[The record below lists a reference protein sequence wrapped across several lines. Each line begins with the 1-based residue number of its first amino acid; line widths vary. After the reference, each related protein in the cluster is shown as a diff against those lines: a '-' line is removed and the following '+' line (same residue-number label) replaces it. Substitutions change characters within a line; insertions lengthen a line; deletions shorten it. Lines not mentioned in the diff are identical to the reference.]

1 MRTENPQTVNTIQT
15 KLIAAGLVGTIFGA
29 TLTAGVAR
37 ADLLG
42 SVLKGAGIGALVKT
56 FQRPLNDGINKLTGS
71 AGPAQNEATKVVPIV
86 SIGQGGYVG
95 AVQVSGPSSQISRV
109 QAVGQVEGSV
119 VGDRFRLRALIPI
132 DTEKPQDLKSIRRV
146 KGVGVSAIVDVR
158 I

>member
-1 MRTENPQTVNTIQT
+1 MKPTATLQA
-15 KLIAAGLVGTIFGA
+15 KLIATGLAGTLFGA
-29 TLTAGVAR
+29 TLTSGVAH

-42 SVLKGAGIGALVKT
+42 SVLKGAGIGVLVKQ

-71 AGPAQNEATKVVPIV
+71 AGAGQYEATKVVPIV
-86 SIGQGGYVG
+86 SIGQGGYAG
-95 AVQVSGPSSQISRV
+95 AVQVSGPKVQVNQV

-119 VGDRFRLRALIPI
+119 VGDRFRLKALIPI
-132 DTEKPQDLKSIRRV
+132 TTEKPTDLKSLKRV

>member
-1 MRTENPQTVNTIQT
+1 MQTASIKT
-15 KLIAAGLVGTIFGA
+15 KLIAAGLAGTVLGA

-42 SVLKGAGIGALVKT
+42 SVLKGAGIGILVKQ

-86 SIGQGGYVG
+86 SIGQGGYAG
-95 AVQVSGPSSQISRV
+95 AVQVSGPREQVNRV

-119 VGDRFRLRALIPI
+119 VGDRFRLKALIPI
-132 DTEKPQDLKSIRRV
+132 DTEKPQNLQSIRRV

>member
-1 MRTENPQTVNTIQT
+1 MRITNARHT
-15 KLIAAGLVGTIFGA
+15 KFIAAGLVGTIFGA

-42 SVLKGAGIGALVKT
+42 SVLKGAGIGVLVKQ
-56 FQRPLNDGINKLTGS
+56 FQRPINDGINKLTGS
-71 AGPAQNEATKVVPIV
+71 AGPARDEATKVVPIV

-95 AVQVSGPSSQISRV
+95 AVQVSGPQEQVSRV

-119 VGDRFRLRALIPI
+119 VGNRFRLKALIPI
-132 DTEKPQDLKSIRRV
+132 DTEKPQNLQSIRRV

>member
-1 MRTENPQTVNTIQT
+1 MPTANNIQT
-15 KLIAAGLVGTIFGA
+15 KLIAAGLAGAIFGA

-42 SVLKGAGIGALVKT
+42 SVLKGAGIGVLVKQ
-56 FQRPLNDGINKLTGS
+56 FQRPLNDGINKLTGT

-95 AVQVSGPSSQISRV
+95 AVQVSGPQEQVSRV

-119 VGDRFRLRALIPI
+119 VGDRFRLKALIPI
-132 DTEKPQDLKSIRRV
+132 DTEKPQNLQSIRRV
-146 KGVGVSAIVDVR
+146 KGVGVSAIVDVK

>member
-1 MRTENPQTVNTIQT
+1 M
-15 KLIAAGLVGTIFGA
+15 
-29 TLTAGVAR
+29 
-37 ADLLG
+37 
-42 SVLKGAGIGALVKT
+42 LKGAGIGVLVKQ

-71 AGPAQNEATKVVPIV
+71 AGPGATEATKVVPIV

-95 AVQVSGPSSQISRV
+95 AVQVSGPQAQVNRV

-119 VGDRFRLRALIPI
+119 VGDRFRLKALIPI
-132 DTEKPQDLKSIRRV
+132 DTQKPSDLKSIRRV

>member
-1 MRTENPQTVNTIQT
+1 MKAASIKT
-15 KLIAAGLVGTIFGA
+15 KLIAAGLAGTVLGA
-29 TLTAGVAR
+29 TLTARVAR

-42 SVLKGAGIGALVKT
+42 SVLKGAGIGILVKQ

-86 SIGQGGYVG
+86 SIGQGGYAG
-95 AVQVSGPSSQISRV
+95 AVQVSGPREQVNRV

-119 VGDRFRLRALIPI
+119 VGDRFRLKALIPI
-132 DTEKPQDLKSIRRV
+132 DTEKPRNLQSIRRV

>member
-1 MRTENPQTVNTIQT
+1 MRTANSINT

-42 SVLKGAGIGALVKT
+42 SVLKGAGIGYLVKQ
-56 FQRPLNDGINKLTGS
+56 FQRPINDGINKLTGS
-71 AGPAQNEATKVVPIV
+71 AGPGRDEATKVVPIV

-95 AVQVSGPSSQISRV
+95 AVQVSGPQEQVSRV

-119 VGDRFRLRALIPI
+119 VGDRFRLKALIPI
-132 DTEKPQDLKSIRRV
+132 DTEKPQNLQSIRRV

>member
-1 MRTENPQTVNTIQT
+1 MRTATTRTVSTFHA
-15 KLIAAGLVGTIFGA
+15 KLVAAGLAGTIFGA
-29 TLTAGVAR
+29 TLTAGVAH

-42 SVLKGAGIGALVKT
+42 SVLKGAGIGVLVKQ

-95 AVQVSGPSSQISRV
+95 AVQVSGPQEQVSRV

-119 VGDRFRLRALIPI
+119 VGDRFRLKALIPI
-132 DTEKPQDLKSIRRV
+132 DTEKPQNLQSIRRV

>member
-1 MRTENPQTVNTIQT
+1 MRTATTRTVSTPHV
-15 KLIAAGLVGTIFGA
+15 KLIAAGLAGTIFGA

-42 SVLKGAGIGALVKT
+42 SVLKGAGIGVLVKQ
-56 FQRPLNDGINKLTGS
+56 FQRPINDGINKLTGS
-71 AGPAQNEATKVVPIV
+71 AGPGRDAATKVVPIV

-95 AVQVSGPSSQISRV
+95 AVQVSGPQEQVSRV

-119 VGDRFRLRALIPI
+119 VGDRFRLKALIPI
-132 DTEKPQDLKSIRRV
+132 DTEKPQNLQSIRRV

>member
-1 MRTENPQTVNTIQT
+1 MRTADPRSINAR
-15 KLIAAGLVGTIFGA
+15 LIAAGLAGAILGA
-29 TLTAGVAR
+29 TLTAGAAR

-42 SVLKGAGIGALVKT
+42 SVLKGAGIGLLVKQ

-71 AGPAQNEATKVVPIV
+71 AGPAQDEATKVVPIV
-86 SIGQGGYVG
+86 SIGQGGYAG
-95 AVQVSGPSSQISRV
+95 AVQVSGPREQISRV

-119 VGDRFRLRALIPI
+119 VGDRFRLKALIPI

>member
-1 MRTENPQTVNTIQT
+1 MRAANNIHTR
-15 KLIAAGLVGTIFGA
+15 LIAAGLAGTIFGA
-29 TLTAGVAR
+29 ILTAGVAR

-42 SVLKGAGIGALVKT
+42 SVLKGAGIGVLVKQ
-56 FQRPLNDGINKLTGS
+56 FQRPLNDGINKLTGT
-71 AGPAQNEATKVVPIV
+71 AGPARDEATKVVPIV

-95 AVQVSGPSSQISRV
+95 AVQVSGPQEQVSRV

-119 VGDRFRLRALIPI
+119 VGDRFRLKALIPI
-132 DTEKPQDLKSIRRV
+132 DTEKPQNLQSIRRV